1 MLLTAGLSSQLPSPL
16 NHSDHSWHV
25 WLPCLKPA
33 DLDWGFG
40 HSQDHPPHP
49 LACHAGGDGGFF
61 YTCDSVS
68 SVSPAPPPPRPWH
81 KTQLQTGGKLSSSV
95 RLLVLG
101 MRTLALY
108 SLQDSLLGIAWVEC
122 SDVTTFWMESGKREW
137 FYYWFYYLFIEW
149 SYFSFIFT
157 IFDTSFSLCSLE

>member
-1 MLLTAGLSSQLPSPL
+1 MWRQGHDAAKREHSSSWAVMLLTAGLSSQLPSPL

-68 SVSPAPPPPRPWH
+68 SVSPAPPPPPPM
-81 KTQLQTGGKLSSSV
+81 TQNSTTDWREAFVLS
-95 RLLVLG
+95 
-101 MRTLALY
+101 
-108 SLQDSLLGIAWVEC
+108 QIASFRDENTC
-122 SDVTTFWMESGKREW
+122 
-137 FYYWFYYLFIEW
+137 
-149 SYFSFIFT
+149 FIFT
-157 IFDTSFSLCSLE
+157 SRQPAWNCLGRM